1 MIKYLILLLC
11 CHSAVAQTTSLT
23 RLPQPIV
30 WNGDSLV
37 TITPKQFD
45 VLVVDIFPEVAKLR
59 KVVPNLEGT
68 IEHLDRSMEEMKLAN
83 DDLQSQ
89 IIQLKAASLK
99 CDTMLID
106 HQALETN
113 LKKQSNRKIIG
124 AVVGTVTGI
133 AGGYLVGRIQ

>member
-1 MIKYLILLLC
+1 M
-11 CHSAVAQTTSLT
+11 
-23 RLPQPIV
+23 
-30 WNGDSLV
+30 
-37 TITPKQFD
+37 
-45 VLVVDIFPEVAKLR
+45 DIFPEVAKLR